1 MAKAIV
7 LTLWGVMPTANRL
20 IAISV
25 CNLLCRKTLQSKISD
40 AFRAHF
46 SYLILNLS
54 NAWLF
59 GDMVSMSPDKLN
71 PAT

>member
-40 AFRAHF
+40 GFQSTFFVFDSEFIKRMAVWGYGINVTRQ
-46 SYLILNLS
+46 
-54 NAWLF
+54 
-59 GDMVSMSPDKLN
+59 
-71 PAT
+71 T